1 MYMNSLGQDK
11 TNIIFALWQ
20 MHSKAEDFH
29 GNAQSILKACQ
40 QAAGAGAAGLVA
52 PAFSL
57 CGHVPNHLKVRS
69 DFLNKQQQFLHF
81 LQDNLPK
88 DFVLVLGSFSAKGQE
103 AVALGA
109 KMENGIFTHRGVRIK
124 VLFFNEISTEKSE
137 ISAQKEGLDLLIVLD
152 QALYTSGSCPGK
164 NSLMKQWAEHIPVIY
179 VNAAGGQGGYI
190 FCGQSQ
196 LIPIGAPFVHQA
208 DFSEKFILSK
218 PFAAGEETNTDAAV
232 CEEEYWY
239 QALLAGIRDFVR
251 DAGFSAV
258 HLGLSGGIDS
268 ALVAALAALALGGE
282 NVTGVLMP
290 SRYSSEGS
298 VRDALSLAHN
308 LGIATL
314 TIGIE
319 EMHRTAHSVLGEY
332 FRVEGLAD
340 ENLQARIRGLFLMT
354 YSNSSASLLLNTG
367 NKSELAVGYST
378 LYGDSCGALAVI
390 GDLWKTQVYRLCRY
404 INEKTGK
411 EIIPAAVLTK
421 APSAELRPN
430 QKDQDSLPDYEILDV
445 VLGRYLQKDFSK
457 EALMNEGYDE
467 AVIEH
472 LIKLFHASA
481 YKRAQAAPV
490 LRLSSTAFGFEEA
503 DIC

>member
-1 MYMNSLGQDK
+1 MNSVEQDK

-20 MHSKAEDFH
+20 MHSKASDFH
-29 GNAQSILKACQ
+29 GNAQSILKACR
-40 QAAGAGAAGLVA
+40 QAAAGGAAGLVT
-52 PAFSL
+52 PAFSVS
-57 CGHVPNHLKVRS
+57 GYMANHLKVRS
-69 DFLNKQQQFLHF
+69 DFLNKQQQALDF

-88 DFVLVLGSFSAKGQE
+88 DFVLVLGSFSAKGQKT
-103 AVALGA
+103 VALGA

-137 ISAQKEGLDLLIVLD
+137 ICAQKEGVDLLIVLD
-152 QALYTSGSCPGK
+152 QAFYTSGSCPGK
-164 NSLMKQWAEHIPVIY
+164 NSLVGQWIEHIPVLY

-196 LIPIGAPFVHQA
+196 LIPTGAPFMHQA
-208 DFSEKFILSK
+208 DFSEKFILAK
-218 PFAAGEETNTDAAV
+218 PFAAGKETSN
-232 CEEEYWY
+232 CSEIREEEYWY
-239 QALLAGIRDFVR
+239 QALLAGIRDFVC

-268 ALVAALAALALGGE
+268 ALVATLAAEALGSG

-298 VRDALSLAHN
+298 VRDALALAHN

-314 TIGIE
+314 IIGIE
-319 EMHRTAHSVLGEY
+319 EMHHTAHRVLGEY
-332 FRVEGLAD
+332 FMVEGLAD
-340 ENLQARIRGLFLMT
+340 ENLQARIRALLLMT
-354 YSNSSASLLLNTG
+354 YSNSSGSLLLNTG

-378 LYGDSCGALAVI
+378 LYGDSCGVLAVI
-390 GDLWKTQVYRLCRY
+390 GDLWKTQVYQLCRY
-404 INEKTGK
+404 INDKIGK
-411 EIIPAAVLTK
+411 EIIPSAVLTK

-430 QKDQDSLPDYEILDV
+430 QKDQDSLPDYEVLDA

-457 EALMNEGYDE
+457 EALVNEGYDE

-481 YKRAQAAPV
+481 YKRAQTAPV
-490 LRLSSTAFGFEEA
+490 LRLSSTAFGFEQA